1 MDPNIS
7 TDRQKDTATPIDRGS
22 SEAPSSKLDL
32 EKQTPGSIE
41 PVSDAQALKDEPHY
55 PPMQETILIMI
66 SLFLTMFLMALV
78 SAARGK
84 VLERL
89 A

>member
-1 MDPNIS
+1 MDPNIG
-7 TDRQKDTATPIDRGS
+7 TDFQKDTATPIDRAS

-32 EKQTPGSIE
+32 EKQTPASIE
-41 PVSDAQALKDEPHY
+41 PVSDAQALNDEPHY
-55 PPMQETILIMI
+55 PPKQETILIMI

-78 SAARGK
+78 SAARVT

-89 A
+89 T